1 MEPPIVGVIKL
12 KLNAILYVGRHF
24 PKVAFLL
31 GVFMSGYAYVHYD
44 RMTIFEVEAHGE

>member
-1 MEPPIVGVIKL
+1 MEPSSVGMIKL
-12 KLNAILYVGRHF
+12 KLNAIWYVVRHL

-44 RMTIFEVEAHGE
+44 RMTIVEVEAHGE